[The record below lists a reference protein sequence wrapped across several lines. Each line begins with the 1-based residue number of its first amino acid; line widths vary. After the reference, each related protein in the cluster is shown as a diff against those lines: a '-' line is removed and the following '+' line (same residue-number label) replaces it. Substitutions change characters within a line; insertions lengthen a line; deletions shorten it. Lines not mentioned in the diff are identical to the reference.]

1 MMDKKYQDLH
11 YKHNKSNKDVVV
23 FRKIKIRDIR
33 FKENYIEIDFLDLSP
48 QSSLYGAFIKTII
61 IPKLQEHSLI
71 ID

>member
-1 MMDKKYQDLH
+1 MDKKYQDIH
-11 YKHNKSNKDVVV
+11 YRDNKSNKDVIV

-33 FKENYIEIDFLDLSP
+33 FTENCIEIDFFDMSP
-48 QSSLYGAFIKTII
+48 TSLLYGAFIKTII